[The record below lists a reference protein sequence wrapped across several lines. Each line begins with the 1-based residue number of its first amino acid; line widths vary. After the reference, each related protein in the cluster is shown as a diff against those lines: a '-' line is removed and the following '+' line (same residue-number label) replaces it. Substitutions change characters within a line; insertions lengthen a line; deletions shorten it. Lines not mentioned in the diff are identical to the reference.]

1 MAASQTNDLVE
12 MVIAEASRLQDFL
25 ASLDA
30 QTWASDSTSEGW
42 TIEDV
47 VAHLAGSAG
56 GWANNITRAVAG
68 DAGPPGG
75 QSFLPPGE
83 RASHPSGPAARES
96 REHSG
101 AQILDDFIAGHERLR
116 KVLRTLG
123 DEDWDKPCFH
133 RRGVRP
139 IKAYLG
145 IQLQELAL
153 HGWDIRWGLDSGAE
167 LWPGSLAA
175 LVDLVPRWIGIA
187 FAPGLDLPTPVRYRF
202 HVPSPVAVHQDLLVN
217 GDAYEAGPSGT
228 KAADATFHCNTGNYI
243 LLMFGRLQVERAVAD
258 GRLAVEGSMELAK
271 NFNAWFKGF

>member
-1 MAASQTNDLVE
+1 MAASQKTDLVE
-12 MVIAEASRLQDFL
+12 TVISEASRLRDFL
-25 ASLDA
+25 TGLDA
-30 QTWASDSTSEGW
+30 QTWQSDSTSEGW

-56 GWANNITRAVAG
+56 GWATNIARAISG
-68 DAGPPGG
+68 DAGPPEG
-75 QSFLPPGE
+75 QSFLPTGV
-83 RASHPSGPAARES
+83 RASHPTGPAARES
-96 REHSG
+96 RQKSG
-101 AQILDDFIAGHERLR
+101 PQILDDFIAGHERLR
-116 KVLRTLG
+116 NVLGTLR

-153 HGWDIRWGLDSGAE
+153 HGWDIRWGLDGAAE

-187 FAPGLDLPTPVRYRF
+187 FAPALDLPTPVRYRLD
-202 HVPSPVAVHQDLLVN
+202 VSSPVAVHEDLVVY
-217 GDAYEAGPSGT
+217 GDGYKTETSDT
-228 KAADATFHCNTGNYI
+228 EDADATFHGNTGNYI

-258 GRLAVEGSMELAK
+258 GRLSVDGSMERAK
-271 NFNAWFKGF
+271 DFNAWFKGF

>member
-1 MAASQTNDLVE
+1 MAAKPTNNLVE
-12 MVIAEASRLQDFL
+12 TVVAEASRLQEFL
-25 ASLDA
+25 TSLDA

-56 GWANNITRAVAG
+56 GWATNITRAVAG
-68 DAGPPGG
+68 DAGPPEG
-75 QSFLPPGE
+75 QSFLPTGV
-83 RASHPSGPAARES
+83 RASHPSGAAARES
-96 REHSG
+96 RQKSG
-101 AQILDDFIAGHERLR
+101 PHILDDFIAGHERLQN
-116 KVLRTLG
+116 VLGTLR

-139 IKAYLG
+139 IKDYLG

-153 HGWDIRWGLDSGAE
+153 HGWDIRWGLDGAAE

-202 HVPSPVAVHQDLLVN
+202 DVSSPVAVCEDLVVD
-217 GDAYEAGPSGT
+217 GDAHKTEASNT
-228 KAADATFHCNTGNYI
+228 EDADATFRCDTGNYL

-258 GRLAVEGSMELAK
+258 GRLSVEGSMERAK
-271 NFNAWFKGF
+271 DFNAWFKGF

>member
-1 MAASQTNDLVE
+1 MAAKPTDNLVE
-12 MVIAEASRLQDFL
+12 TVVAEASRLQDFL
-25 ASLDA
+25 TSLDA

-56 GWANNITRAVAG
+56 GWATNITRAVAG
-68 DAGPPGG
+68 DAGPPEG
-75 QSFLPPGE
+75 QSFLPPRE

-96 REHSG
+96 RQQSG
-101 AQILDDFIAGHERLR
+101 THILDDFIAGHERLR
-116 KVLRTLG
+116 NVLGTLSE
-123 DEDWDKPCFH
+123 EDWDKPCFH

-153 HGWDIRWGLDSGAE
+153 HGWDIRWGLDSAAE

-187 FAPGLDLPTPVRYRF
+187 FAPALDLPTPVRYRLD
-202 HVPSPVAVHQDLLVN
+202 VSSPVAIHEDLVVY
-217 GDAYEAGPSGT
+217 GDGYKTETSGT
-228 KAADATFHCNTGNYI
+228 EDADAAFHGNTGNYI

-258 GRLAVEGSMELAK
+258 GRLSVDGSMERAK
-271 NFNAWFKGF
+271 DFNAWFKGF

>member
-1 MAASQTNDLVE
+1 MAASQANDLVE
-12 MVIAEASRLQDFL
+12 TVISEASRLRDFL
-25 ASLDA
+25 TGLDA
-30 QTWASDSTSEGW
+30 QTWQSDSTSEGW

-56 GWANNITRAVAG
+56 GWATNIARAISG
-68 DAGPPGG
+68 DAGPPEG
-75 QSFLPPGE
+75 QSFLPTGV
-83 RASHPSGPAARES
+83 RASHPTGPAARES
-96 REHSG
+96 RQKSG
-101 AQILDDFIAGHERLR
+101 PQILDDFIAGHEHLR
-116 KVLRTLG
+116 NVLGTLR

-153 HGWDIRWGLDSGAE
+153 HGWDIRWGLESAAE

-187 FAPGLDLPTPVRYRF
+187 FAPALDLPTPVRYRLD
-202 HVPSPVAVHQDLLVN
+202 VSSPVAVHEDLVVY
-217 GDAYEAGPSGT
+217 GDGYKTETSDT
-228 KAADATFHCNTGNYI
+228 EDADATFHGNTGNYI

-258 GRLAVEGSMELAK
+258 GRLSVDGSMERAK
-271 NFNAWFKGF
+271 DFNAWFKGF

>member
-1 MAASQTNDLVE
+1 MAAKPTNNLVE
-12 MVIAEASRLQDFL
+12 TVVAEASRLQEFL
-25 ASLDA
+25 TSLDA

-56 GWANNITRAVAG
+56 GWATNITRAVAG
-68 DAGPPGG
+68 DAGPPEG
-75 QSFLPPGE
+75 QSFLPTGV
-83 RASHPSGPAARES
+83 RASHPSGAAARES
-96 REHSG
+96 RQKSG
-101 AQILDDFIAGHERLR
+101 PHILDDFISGHERLR
-116 KVLRTLG
+116 NVLGTLG

-139 IKAYLG
+139 IKDYLG

-153 HGWDIRWGLDSGAE
+153 HGWDIRWGLDGAAE

-187 FAPGLDLPTPVRYRF
+187 FAPGLDLPAPVRYRF
-202 HVPSPVAVHQDLLVN
+202 DVSNPVAVHKDLVVD
-217 GDAYEAGPSGT
+217 GDAHKTEASNT
-228 KAADATFHCNTGNYI
+228 EDADATFRCDTGNYL

-258 GRLAVEGSMELAK
+258 GRLSVEGSMERAK
-271 NFNAWFKGF
+271 DFNAWFKGF

>member
-12 MVIAEASRLQDFL
+12 AVIAEATCLQDFL
-25 ASLDA
+25 TSLDT
-30 QTWASDSTSEGW
+30 QTWAIDSTSEGW

-56 GWANNITRAVAG
+56 GWATNITRAVAG
-68 DAGPPGG
+68 DAGPPEG
-75 QSFLPPGE
+75 QSFLPTGV
-83 RASHPSGPAARES
+83 RASHPTGPAARES
-96 REHSG
+96 RQKSG
-101 AQILDDFIAGHERLR
+101 PQILDDFIAGHKHLR
-116 KVLRTLG
+116 NVLGTLR

-145 IQLQELAL
+145 IQLQELVL
-153 HGWDIRWGLDSGAE
+153 HGWDIRWGLDSAAE

-187 FAPGLDLPTPVRYRF
+187 FAPALDLPTPVRYRLD
-202 HVPSPVAVHQDLLVN
+202 VSSPVAVHEDLVVY
-217 GDAYEAGPSGT
+217 GDGYKTETSDT
-228 KAADATFHCNTGNYI
+228 EDADATFHGNTGNYI

-258 GRLAVEGSMELAK
+258 GRLSVDGSMERAK
-271 NFNAWFKGF
+271 DFNAWFKGF

>member
-12 MVIAEASRLQDFL
+12 TVISEAFRLRDFL
-25 ASLDA
+25 TGLDA
-30 QTWASDSTSEGW
+30 QTWQSDSTSEGW

-56 GWANNITRAVAG
+56 GWATNIARAVSG
-68 DAGPPGG
+68 DAGPPEG
-75 QSFLPPGE
+75 QSFLPTGV
-83 RASHPSGPAARES
+83 RASHPTGPAARES
-96 REHSG
+96 RQKSG
-101 AQILDDFIAGHERLR
+101 PRILDDFIAGHEHLR
-116 KVLRTLG
+116 MVLGTLR

-139 IKAYLG
+139 VKAYLG

-153 HGWDIRWGLDSGAE
+153 HGWDIRWGLDGAAE

-187 FAPGLDLPTPVRYRF
+187 FAPALDLPTPVRYRLD
-202 HVPSPVAVHQDLLVN
+202 VSSPVAVHEDLVVY
-217 GDAYEAGPSGT
+217 GDGYKTETSDT
-228 KAADATFHCNTGNYI
+228 EDADATFHGNTGNYI

-258 GRLAVEGSMELAK
+258 GRLSVEGSMERAK
-271 NFNAWFKGF
+271 DFNAWFKGF

>member
-12 MVIAEASRLQDFL
+12 TVISEASRLRDFL
-25 ASLDA
+25 TGLDA
-30 QTWASDSTSEGW
+30 QTWQSDSTSEGW

-56 GWANNITRAVAG
+56 GWATNIARAISG
-68 DAGPPGG
+68 DAGPPEG
-75 QSFLPPGE
+75 QSFLPTGV
-83 RASHPSGPAARES
+83 RASHPTGPAARES
-96 REHSG
+96 RQKSG
-101 AQILDDFIAGHERLR
+101 PQILDDFIAGHEHLR
-116 KVLRTLG
+116 NVLGTLR

-153 HGWDIRWGLDSGAE
+153 HGWDIRWGLDGAAE

-187 FAPGLDLPTPVRYRF
+187 FTPGLDLPTPVRYRLA
-202 HVPSPVAVHQDLLVN
+202 VSSPVAVHEDLVVY
-217 GDAYEAGPSGT
+217 GDSYKT
-228 KAADATFHCNTGNYI
+228 KTSDTEEADATFHGNTGNYI

-258 GRLAVEGSMELAK
+258 GRLSVDGSMERAK
-271 NFNAWFKGF
+271 DFNAWFKGF